1 MICIGK
7 LLKIGNKILII
18 GLVLSLAPTLV
29 LGFSVYSNSR
39 KTIAQALTADL
50 NAFASAKSDEIR
62 NYLDHLNNLGYF
74 VSADHRI
81 IQALKSLSYTNYN
94 LNSWD
99 WLNNKKPELE
109 SFGTELVQRA
119 DFKTF
124 WLLTPSGILVCS
136 TDPPNGAGD
145 DLLSQNYVK
154 QALEGQHAFSG
165 IFYSDMAESNCI
177 ALAVPVKAQENSEA
191 VLGAAVFIVGGDR
204 ITEILKSGLGQL
216 GASATAYII
225 DSNGT
230 LLTETGINDKG
241 PALNEK
247 VTGWPADSV
256 SGAISADTADFTQT
270 NTYKNYSGKQV
281 IGHASTIHIG
291 NWPYGL
297 IVEADESETLGTLT
311 AISNSALF
319 VGAIVAL
326 AAVLVAAWFSRT
338 LVVPLNNA
346 ITVAKNIAQG
356 EGDLTERLEV
366 ATKDEMGQ
374 LASWFNQFLDYIS
387 GIIHKI
393 TLTSNHLAATSQELS
408 ATSEESTSIAEQIAE
423 TAQQLARGAA
433 EQSETAANTAA
444 AAERLSAAVEK
455 VAGGTQSQHGA
466 VDTIAVVISE
476 TNRIFA
482 EVLQVLENVRTVAG
496 DNTTASE
503 KAAESIQVLS
513 SSMSNIQ
520 YANESAAAQV
530 SELHSLSQNIRQIVS
545 VIDDIA
551 SQTNLLALNAAIE
564 AARAGEHGRGFAV
577 VADEVRKLAER
588 SLAETKNIEELINK
602 VASSIDQTVT
612 SITQSTHEIQKGSS
626 VAEDANT
633 VLSEIGMAATGTQQ
647 EVSQLMASFE
657 KLKAASAQT
666 EAAVNDI
673 SVYAS
678 ENLSGVEEMAISAE
692 EVKRLVENVA
702 AVSQESAAAIEQVAA
717 SIREMAAATDQVSS
731 SAQDLAGQAETLQSI
746 VGNFRVQAAPVQV
759 KS

>member
-1 MICIGK
+1 M
-7 LLKIGNKILII
+7 
-18 GLVLSLAPTLV
+18 
-29 LGFSVYSNSR
+29 
-39 KTIAQALTADL
+39 
-50 NAFASAKSDEIR
+50 
-62 NYLDHLNNLGYF
+62 
-74 VSADHRI
+74 
-81 IQALKSLSYTNYN
+81 
-94 LNSWD
+94 
-99 WLNNKKPELE
+99 
-109 SFGTELVQRA
+109 
-119 DFKTF
+119 
-124 WLLTPSGILVCS
+124 
-136 TDPPNGAGD
+136 
-145 DLLSQNYVK
+145 SQDYVK
-154 QALEGQHAFSG
+154 QALEGQNAFSG
-165 IFYSDMAESNCI
+165 LFYSDMTENNCL
-177 ALAVPVKAQENSEA
+177 AFAVPITAQKDSDT
-191 VLGAAVFIVGGDR
+191 VLGAAVFIVGEDR
-204 ITEILKSGLGQL
+204 ITEILKSGTSRL

-225 DSNGT
+225 DSNGS
-230 LLTETGINDKG
+230 LLTGTGISGKG

-247 VTGWPADSV
+247 ITGWPAEYV
-256 SGAISADTADFTQT
+256 SGALSANTADFAQT
-270 NTYKNYSGKQV
+270 NTYENYSGKQV
-281 IGHASTIHIG
+281 IGHVSAVPIG
-291 NWPYGL
+291 NSPYGL
-297 IVEADESETLGTLT
+297 VVEVDEDEALAGLT
-311 AISNSALF
+311 AISNSALL
-319 VGAIVAL
+319 VGVIMAS

-338 LVVPLNNA
+338 IVVPLNKT

-366 ATKDEMGQ
+366 ATKDEIGQ
-374 LASWFNQFLDYIS
+374 LASWLNQFLDYIS
-387 GIIHKI
+387 GIIRNI

-444 AAERLSAAVEK
+444 AAERLSTAVEK
-455 VAGGTQSQHGA
+455 VAQGTQAQHGA

-482 EVLQVLENVRTVAG
+482 EVVQVLENVRDVAG
-496 DNTTASE
+496 DNMAASE
-503 KAAESIQVLS
+503 RATESIQVLS

-520 YANESAAAQV
+520 SANESAAAQV
-530 SELHSLSQNIRQIVS
+530 SELHSLSQSIRQIVS

-588 SLAETKNIEELINK
+588 SLAETKSIGELINK

-612 SITQSTHEIQKGSS
+612 SITQSTQEIQKGSS

-647 EVSQLMASFE
+647 EVSLLMASFE

-666 EAAVNDI
+666 EAAANDI

-746 VGNFRVQAAPVQV
+746 VGNFRVHGTPVQV
-759 KS
+759 EF